1 MRNRRALAK
10 DSRREER
17 LVSLLELI
25 VGMETKNSININLLI
40 AIVEFQRPITCKW
53 HFSEGASETR
63 HG

>member
-1 MRNRRALAK
+1 MRNRRALEK

-17 LVSLLELI
+17 LVSLLEVIL
-25 VGMETKNSININLLI
+25 GMETKNLINVNLLI
-40 AIVEFQRPITCKW
+40 ATLEFQEHITCKW